1 MHRRVTAWIQ
11 ASLVAPTVWVAAT
24 ALVVLLSNGAEKL
37 VLALLWQSLL
47 AFLILTISMALLSPL
62 LLLPLERRRLSF
74 GWKAALTIL
83 AICFAGAAVAYGAMG
98 RLGLLIAFGLML
110 NTAAYVLLVAR
121 PGSTLEPDE
130 RQAARPSL

>member
-11 ASLVAPTVWVAAT
+11 ASLVAPIVWVAAT
-24 ALVVLLSNGAEKL
+24 ALVVLLKNGAERL

-98 RLGLLIAFGLML
+98 RLELLIAFGLML

-121 PGSTLEPDE
+121 PDSTLEPDE